1 MADHL
6 DAVRVLL
13 SGGPRDSPWL
23 QARAGLSQ
31 PTVSRALAALGEDA
45 IRIGAGRSTRYAL
58 RDAGRGVGELPVY
71 LVDEAGRLHALGT
84 LVPVRPEGFVM
95 RHADGRITHSDH
107 LPWWLVDMRPQG
119 YLGRAYAARHA
130 DALGLPANLS
140 EWTDTHAL
148 RALVAHGQG
157 RVGNLLL
164 GDAARER
171 FLGTPVHEPIDM
183 ADKAVVFAERARQAG
198 SGDLP
203 GTSAGGE
210 QPKFTACVATPA
222 GPRHVLVKFTVRE
235 DHAVAERWRDLL
247 LCEHLALAALREAGI
262 DAARTAMLDHCGQRF
277 LEVERFDRVGELGRR
292 ALLSLASLDD
302 EFVGQR
308 TAPWPVVVQA
318 LARAGQVR
326 EDAVR
331 GAALLHAFGT
341 LIGNTDMHAG
351 NLSFIAEAGRPC
363 TLAPAYD
370 MLPMGFAPTPG
381 GALRDALGTPQL
393 APSVPPAIWRQALEL
408 ACGYRERLARS
419 GGLSPR
425 FAPCLHALA
434 QRQAD
439 AAERIARLAG

>member
-1 MADHL
+1 MADRL
-6 DAVRVLL
+6 DVIRVLL

-23 QARAGLSQ
+23 QARSGLSQ
-31 PTVSRALAALGEDA
+31 ATISRALATLGDDA
-45 IRIGAGRSTRYAL
+45 VRIGAGRSTRYAL

-71 LVDEAGRLHALGT
+71 LVDEAGRLHGLGT
-84 LVPVRPEGFVM
+84 LVPVRPGGFVM
-95 RHADGRITHSDH
+95 RHADGRAIHSDG
-107 LPWWLVDMRPQG
+107 LPWWLADMRPQG

-140 EWTDTHAL
+140 EWTDAHAL
-148 RALVAHGQG
+148 RALVAHGQD

-171 FLGTPVHEPIDM
+171 FLSTPAHEPIGL
-183 ADKAVVFAERARQAG
+183 ADKAAVFAERARQAG

-210 QPKFTACVATPA
+210 QAKFTACVATRD
-222 GPRHVLVKFTVRE
+222 GPRHVLVKFTVQE
-235 DHAVAERWRDLL
+235 AHAVAERWRDLL
-247 LCEHLALAALREAGI
+247 LSEHLALTTLREAGI
-262 DAARTAMLDHCGQRF
+262 DAARTEVLDHGGQRF
-277 LEVERFDRVGELGRR
+277 LEVERFDRVGERGRR

-308 TAPWPVVVQA
+308 TAPWPVVVTA

-363 TLAPAYD
+363 ALAPAYD
-370 MLPMGFAPTPG
+370 MLPMAFAPTPG
-381 GALRDALGTPQL
+381 GALKDALGAPQL
-393 APSVPPAIWRQALEL
+393 SPGVPSAIWRQAAGL
-408 ACGYRERLARS
+408 ARDYLDRLAHS

-425 FAPCLHALA
+425 FAPCLRALA
-434 QRQAD
+434 QRQTE
-439 AAERIARLAG
+439 AAERIGRLAG

>member
-6 DAVRVLL
+6 DAIRVLL
-13 SGGPRDSPWL
+13 SSGPRDSPWL
-23 QARAGLSQ
+23 QARSGLSQ

-58 RDAGRGVGELPVY
+58 RDAGRGVDELPVY
-71 LVDEAGRLHALGT
+71 LVDDTGRLHGLGT

-95 RHADGRITHSDH
+95 RHADGRTTHSEG
-107 LPWWLVDMRPQG
+107 LPWWLADMRPQG
-119 YLGRAYAARHA
+119 YLGRAYAARFA
-130 DALGLPANLS
+130 DTLGLPVNLS
-140 EWTDTHAL
+140 EWTDAHAL
-148 RALVAHGQG
+148 RALVAHGQD

-171 FLGTPVHEPIDM
+171 FLATPVHEPIAL

-198 SGDLP
+198 SGDSP

-210 QPKFTACVATPA
+210 QPKFTACVAAPE
-222 GPRHVLVKFTVRE
+222 GPCHVLVKFTVPA
-235 DHAVAERWRDLL
+235 DHTIAERWRDLL
-247 LCEHLALAALREAGI
+247 LSEHLALTTLREAGV
-262 DAARTAMLDHCGQRF
+262 DAARTEVLDHEGQRF
-277 LEVERFDRVGELGRR
+277 LEVERFDRVGEHGRR

-363 TLAPAYD
+363 ALAPAYD
-370 MLPMGFAPTPG
+370 MLPMGFAPTAG
-381 GALRDALGTPQL
+381 GALQDTLGMPQL
-393 APSVPPAIWRQALEL
+393 ASSVPPSIWRQALDL
-408 ACGYRERLARS
+408 ARGYGERLARS

-425 FAPCLHALA
+425 FTPCLHALEW
-434 QRQAD
+434 RQAE
-439 AAERIARLAG
+439 AAERIARLAA